1 MACYTVPI
9 RDFIFDKWYYPLPP
23 HKTSLG
29 NLFGNQRSFCAILI
43 PYNPMQRHTNGTV
56 VWLTFDLFAEYP
68 ELVHGVFLR
77 HGGVSPAEFASLN
90 FGHCQGDPAKN
101 VAENRRRALAA
112 LDITEYCSLWQ
123 KHGTHII
130 SAAPKQPEEGPKEE
144 GDGLTT
150 DRPNLGLS
158 ILHADCQAAIFYD
171 PSHHALSTIHCG
183 WRGNVQN
190 IYRETVETMRSLYG
204 SKPEDLLVGVSPS
217 LGPTASEFIHYLTE
231 LPLAFHAFQIKPTY
245 FDLWA
250 ISHWQLTE
258 CGILPHHIE
267 IAEICTFSNP
277 QDYFSYRRVKAS
289 GRHATIACLK
299 P

>member
-1 MACYTVPI
+1 
-9 RDFIFDKWYYPLPP
+9 
-23 HKTSLG
+23 
-29 NLFGNQRSFCAILI
+29 
-43 PYNPMQRHTNGTV
+43 MQRHTNGTV

-68 ELVHGVFLR
+68 ELIHGIFLR
-77 HGGVSPAEFASLN
+77 HGGVSETEFTSLN
-90 FGHCQGDPAKN
+90 CGFGQGDLAEN
-101 VAENRRRALAA
+101 TAENRYRALAA
-112 LDITEYCSLWQ
+112 LGITEHCRLLQ
-123 KHGTHII
+123 KHGIRI
-130 SAAPKQPEEGPKEE
+130 VKAVPFQKEE

-171 PSHHALSTIHCG
+171 PIHHALSTIHCG

-204 SKPEDLLVGVSPS
+204 SKPKDLLVGISPS
-217 LGPTASEFIHYLTE
+217 LGPTASEFIHYHTE
-231 LPLAFHAFQIKPTY
+231 LPPTFYPFQVEPNY

-250 ISHWQLTE
+250 ISRWQLTE
-258 CGILPHHIE
+258 CGILPHRIE
-267 IAEICTFSNP
+267 VAEICTYSNP

-299 P
+299 R

>member
-1 MACYTVPI
+1 MCL
-9 RDFIFDKWYYPLPP
+9 FDTI
-23 HKTSLG
+23 H
-29 NLFGNQRSFCAILI
+29 
-43 PYNPMQRHTNGTV
+43 PMQRHTNGTV
-56 VWLTFDLFAEYP
+56 AWLTFNLFTEYP
-68 ELVHGVFLR
+68 GLVHGIFLR
-77 HGGVSPAEFASLN
+77 HGGVSLADFASLN
-90 FGHCQGDPAKN
+90 FGRCQGELTEN
-101 VAENRRRALAA
+101 IAENRRRALAA
-112 LDITEYCSLWQ
+112 LNVNEYCSLWQ
-123 KHGTHII
+123 KHGIRI
-130 SAAPKQPEEGPKEE
+130 VPAAPDQKEEGPQEE

-150 DRPNLGLS
+150 NKPGLSLS

-171 PSHHALSTIHCG
+171 PIHHALSTIHCG

-190 IYRETVETMRSLYG
+190 IYHETVATMRTLYG
-204 SKPEDLLVGVSPS
+204 SNPEDLLVGISPS

-231 LPLAFHAFQIKPTY
+231 LPPSFHSFQIKPSY

-250 ISHWQLTE
+250 ISRWQLAE
-258 CGILPHHIE
+258 CGILPHHVE